1 MSYEGQDLRS
11 YTLDLWSFYDQ
22 KEQVQLSEA
31 QRLQK
36 VQAFVRRFR
45 SDAGKLSS
53 EHAGQDVWTA
63 MDGNTEHMIK
73 SDPYSA
79 DIYEAWFD
87 YVIHG

>member
-1 MSYEGQDLRS
+1 M
-11 YTLDLWSFYDQ
+11 
-22 KEQVQLSEA
+22 QLSEA

-45 SDAGKLSS
+45 SDAGKLSF
-53 EHAGQDVWTA
+53 EHAGQDEHGLDVWTA